1 MGVNVINMK
10 CIDLLN
16 SKNQW
21 NRQVSLMRV
30 SNAQTT
36 PRNARTRHF
45 VFHLLAKKRKCEP
58 RPSQNRVW
66 FSFVRSVCNVIF
78 SNALLQGHFS
88 LKKHGMTGQIHHPN
102 PIKPFQCRNLIGGV
116 LQRQKDAANTC
127 HIPFFIFFVISIT
140 R

>member
-1 MGVNVINMK
+1 MLMGVNVINMK

-16 SKNQW
+16 SRNQW
-21 NRQVSLMRV
+21 IRQVSLMRV
-30 SNAQTT
+30 SNAKKRTYTT
-36 PRNARTRHF
+36 FCLFPIRRKI
-45 VFHLLAKKRKCEP
+45 HLLAKKRKCEP

-66 FSFVRSVCNVIF
+66 FSFVRSVCNIIF

-116 LQRQKDAANTC
+116 LQR
-127 HIPFFIFFVISIT
+127 
-140 R
+140 